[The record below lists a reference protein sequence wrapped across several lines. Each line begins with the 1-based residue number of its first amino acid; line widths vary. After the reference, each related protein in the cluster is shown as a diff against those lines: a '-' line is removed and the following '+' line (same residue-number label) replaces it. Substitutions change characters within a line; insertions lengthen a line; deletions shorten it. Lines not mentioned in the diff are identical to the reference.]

1 MDGDPLL
8 DRVRMSTRSDL
19 DDLARDLKIDSD
31 DLRGLSTEGKC
42 DRLAEV
48 IRSVAGHT
56 AMNAYRRARGMRLT
70 YREILIDVADKL
82 TPGIVTRSGFHTKP
96 LAELAEIEEYI
107 AAQIR
112 RSASESLKAMSTE
125 DRRQVQLDVER
136 RLREQGMPDTTIR
149 AASAAVLSGGMSGAM
164 LATAASAALYSSLWT
179 ALVGL
184 SARQVLVGGLAV
196 GGPVG
201 VVAGVLMFLTSPSYS
216 KLIPA
221 VVRLVF
227 IVQSHQQRAALAR
240 ELS

>member
-1 MDGDPLL
+1 MDGDQLL
-8 DRVRMSTRSDL
+8 DRVRMSTPSDL
-19 DDLARDLKIDSD
+19 NDLARDLKIDTD
-31 DLRGLSTEGKC
+31 ELRALNTEAKF

-48 IRSVAGHT
+48 LRSVAGHT
-56 AMNAYRRARGMRLT
+56 VMNAYRRARGMQLT

-82 TPGIVTRSGFHTKP
+82 TPGIVTRSGFHAKP
-96 LAELAEIEEYI
+96 QAELAEIEEYI

-112 RSASESLKAMSTE
+112 RRAAESLKAMSAE
-125 DRRQVQLDVER
+125 DRQQVQLDVER
-136 RLREQGMPDTTIR
+136 RLRELGIPDTTIR
-149 AASAAVLSGGMSGAM
+149 AASAAVLSGSMSGAM

-201 VVAGVLMFLTSPSYS
+201 AVAGVLMFLTSPSYS

-227 IVQSHQQRAALAR
+227 IVQSHRQREALAK